1 MVLQNWIL
9 PDFSLGLPEVL
20 YFGKRTNASI
30 DSASGRVI
38 LDAGGSL
45 DFESYFNAFNTGD
58 WRRCAALQS
67 LDVRIRLS
75 GRVRVEV
82 LLCRKSLSS
91 LVATKDCLTA
101 EARDFVISLPGSVLT
116 SGTGEGYL
124 AVRLASPSGGI
135 VESVQFATED
145 TPRRKVRLAGVITH
159 FKRENWVLPA
169 LKRIEVALE
178 RDADFANSFHLYVV
192 DNSQS
197 LEIAESPHF
206 THVLN
211 GNFGGAGGFTRGLL
225 EAEQAGDFT
234 HCLFM
239 DDDATLEVESIS
251 RTIKLLSYCVD
262 PRIAVAG
269 TLFLDHQPQI
279 VYEAGAHL
287 DFALHCHHQGT
298 DVSKRKGRY
307 KLNSRKTNPR
317 YGGWWFF
324 AFPIPEVRH
333 YPFPYFVRGDDSTFG
348 YSNRFNIVCPT
359 GVACWG
365 ESFENKDTPL
375 TRYLDARHMLRTALV
390 FGNTSASRMLRSFAP
405 SVDMLLKGFRYAA
418 VEATIAGLTD
428 ALKPSEFW
436 KRNADLGDVRQR
448 LAGLVGEEKTVA
460 PDVRCGS
467 EPHRQPSFR
476 SKFRETLLRKMVR
489 TITLNGLLVPRR
501 LCPANPVVL
510 PKSWGVNPKMVF
522 PYKSV
527 VYMSK
532 GSGAFYESKENRL
545 RHLRLKWMFFRM
557 RLAVLYASAFR
568 RREVVKTFENLTTRD
583 FWLEIYPEFRTRGKV
598 QTECEGPSSAAHPAS
613 VS

>member
-20 YFGKRTNASI
+20 YFRERTNASI

-38 LDAGGSL
+38 LDAGGAL
-45 DFESYFNAFNTGD
+45 DFESYFNAFNTAD
-58 WRRCAALQS
+58 WKRRAGLQS
-67 LDVRIRLS
+67 LSVCLRLS

-82 LLCRKSLSS
+82 LLCRKSLAS
-91 LVATKDCLTA
+91 LVATRDCQA
-101 EARDFVISLPGSVLT
+101 ADASDFVISLPASALGAAT
-116 SGTGEGYL
+116 NGGYL

-145 TPRRKVRLAGVITH
+145 PPRRKVRLAGVITH

-169 LKRIEVALE
+169 LQRIEAALE
-178 RDADFANSFHLYVV
+178 RDAGFADSFHLYVV

-206 THVLN
+206 THVPN

-239 DDDATLEVESIS
+239 DDDATLEVESIA
-251 RTIKLLSYCVD
+251 RTIKLLSYSVD
-262 PRIAVAG
+262 PGTAVAG
-269 TLFLDHQPQI
+269 TLFLDHQPHI

-287 DFALHCHHQGT
+287 DFTLHCHHQGT

-307 KLNSRKTNPR
+307 KLSTRKTNPR

-324 AFPIPEVRH
+324 AFPISKVRH

-390 FGNTSASRMLRSFAP
+390 FGNTSASRLLRSSAP
-405 SVDMLLKGFRYAA
+405 SVETLLQGFRYAA
-418 VEATIAGLTD
+418 AEATIAGLTD
-428 ALKPSEFW
+428 ALKPAEFW
-436 KRNADLGDVRQR
+436 KRNADLGEVRQR
-448 LAGLVGEEKTVA
+448 LAGLIGEEKVVT
-460 PDVRCGS
+460 PDARDGS
-467 EPHRQPSFR
+467 EPQRPLSFR
-476 SKFRETLLRKMVR
+476 PKFRETLLRKLVR
-489 TITLNGLLVPRR
+489 AATLNGLLIPRWV
-501 LCPANPVVL
+501 CPAHPVVL
-510 PKSWGVNPKMVF
+510 AKGWGADPKMVF
-522 PYKSV
+522 PHKSV

-532 GSGAFYESKENRL
+532 VSGAFYESKEDRL
-545 RHLRLKWMFFRM
+545 RHVRLKWMFFRT

-568 RREVVKTFENLTTRD
+568 RREVVKTFEDLTTRD

-598 QTECEGPSSAAHPAS
+598 QPGHESPSNAAHPAS

>member
-9 PDFSLGLPEVL
+9 PDFSLGLPEIL
-20 YFGKRTNASI
+20 YFRKRKNATI
-30 DSASGRVI
+30 DSASGRIV
-38 LDAGGSL
+38 LDTGGSI

-58 WRRCAALQS
+58 WKRCADLQS
-67 LDVRIRLS
+67 VDVNIRLS

-82 LLCRKSLSS
+82 LMCRKNLTS
-91 LVATKDCLTA
+91 LVATRDCHSA
-101 EARDFVISLPGSVLT
+101 EAEDFVVSLPASVLAA
-116 SGTGEGYL
+116 GAEEGYL
-124 AVRLASPSGGI
+124 AVRLSSPSGGI
-135 VESVQFATED
+135 VENLRFATKD
-145 TPRRKVRLAGVITH
+145 PPRRKVRLAGVITH

-169 LKRIEVALE
+169 LQRIESALE
-178 RDADFANSFHLYVV
+178 RDSDFADSFHLYVV

-197 LEIAESPHF
+197 LEFPPSPYF
-206 THVLN
+206 THVAN

-239 DDDATLEVESIS
+239 DDDATLEVESIK
-251 RTIKLLSYCVD
+251 RAIKLLAYSVN
-262 PRIAVAG
+262 PKTAVAG
-269 TLFLDHQPQI
+269 TLFLDHQPHI
-279 VYEAGAHL
+279 VYEAGASL
-287 DFALHCHHQGT
+287 DFTLRSHHQGK

-307 KLNSRKTNPR
+307 KLNTRKTNPR

-324 AFPIPEVRH
+324 AFPISEVRH

-348 YSNRFNIVCPT
+348 YSNQFNVVCPT

-405 SVDMLLKGFRYAA
+405 SVEMLLKGFRYAA

-436 KRNADLGDVRQR
+436 KRNADLGEVRQR
-448 LAGLVGEEKTVA
+448 LGGLIGEEKVVMSDA
-460 PDVRCGS
+460 RYGS
-467 EPHRQPSFR
+467 GSQRQLSFR
-476 SKFRETLLRKMVR
+476 PKFRETLLRKVVR
-489 TITLNGLLVPRR
+489 AFTLNGLLVPRR

-522 PYKSV
+522 PHKSV

-568 RREVVKTFENLTTRD
+568 RKEVVKTFEDLSTRD
-583 FWLEIYPEFRTRGKV
+583 FWLEIYPEFRTRGKM
-598 QTECEGPSSAAHPAS
+598 QTRCESPSSPAHPAS